1 MASYALRETKLSVED
16 SLMSLMDEIRGRLGL
31 LESNLPKRVDGWALS
46 QLSKLPFKVL
56 VYREALCWRMAELGR
71 AAFEEFEKDRL
82 AAAIVLTRAAV
93 ETSAALWYLCAKA
106 DASVESA
113 EVGDIDDYLMK
124 MSMGIATDPPTDPR
138 TGETATLRPI
148 RIGKFLDRVEK
159 DISGFN
165 RQYGYLSE
173 YAHPNWAGTIYL
185 YCKFDKENGTADFGQ
200 NIRGPDGTK
209 ATGINNLSVALLMFD
224 RSYNRVADLIPD
236 FTKLCEERLKKAA
249 SSSAP

>member
-1 MASYALRETKLSVED
+1 MEK
-16 SLMSLMDEIRGRLGL
+16 SLASLMDEIRRNLEL
-31 LESNLPKRVDGWALS
+31 LESSLPKRVDGWALS
-46 QLSKLPFKVL
+46 QMSKLPFKVL
-56 VYREALCWRMAELGR
+56 VYREALACRMAELGR
-71 AAFEEFEKDRL
+71 AAFKEFEKDKL

-93 ETSAALWYLCAKA
+93 ETSAALWYLCGKVE
-106 DASVESA
+106 ASVESA

-159 DISGFN
+159 DISGFK

-173 YAHPNWAGTIYL
+173 YAHPNWAGTVYL
-185 YCKFDKENGTADFGQ
+185 YSKFDKERATADFGQ
-200 NIRGPDGTK
+200 NIREPDGTK
-209 ATGINNLSVALLMFD
+209 VTGVGNLSVALLMFE

-236 FTKLCEERLKKAA
+236 FTKLCEERLKKTAG
-249 SSSAP
+249 SSTP